1 MEPPSQLPPHY
12 STCQQSLTAMM
23 LTFKNLNIPLAPGK
37 TQGPATVLE
46 FMGIILDSVRMEA
59 RLPDDKIERLRAVFN
74 TFQKRRSCTLKE
86 LQSLIGTL
94 NFACK
99 VIPPGRPYLQRMIEL
114 TRNIRQPHHHIKLS
128 AGFFK
133 DLEMW
138 KQFIVN
144 WNGASFFLSSAWE
157 NSECLQLHTDASGV
171 LGYGGIFGGKW
182 FQGKWEPHQ
191 QLGQPEIS
199 SIAWQEL
206 FAIVVACHI
215 WGEALQNKRI
225 ILNCDNESVVNIINS
240 KRSRISRVMD
250 FLRHLTLLTLKYN
263 IYLRAKHIPGKY
275 NEIADSLSRFQFQR
289 FRLLMPQADVNPQKI
304 PVLLK
309 NDIEYY
315 IDLSVAAS
323 TKQTYSAG
331 EKRFIA
337 FVKLYRPHEGKHLLP
352 TSEETLV
359 QFSAYLAKTI
369 KHTSI
374 KNYLAAVRHFH
385 IRNGFPL
392 DCQKMSRLQLVLRGI
407 KRSQGDEQRVRLPI
421 TIHHLKL
428 FHMMLAI
435 PVTTHFDSIMVW
447 AAITLAFFC
456 FLRLG
461 ELTCNSIFNS
471 DSHLM
476 PEDVVFSNDLQPS
489 TAMSIRIKES
499 KTDPFRVGHTI
510 SIGGTH
516 TPLCPV
522 LAMKEYLARRQPK
535 SGPLFVNSAGKPL
548 TKQALT
554 LETRKLLSQAG
565 FNASNFAGH
574 SYRIGAELR
583 QPQRSYLPGS

>member
-1 MEPPSQLPPHY
+1 M
-12 STCQQSLTAMM
+12 
-23 LTFKNLNIPLAPGK
+23 
-37 TQGPATVLE
+37 
-46 FMGIILDSVRMEA
+46 
-59 RLPDDKIERLRAVFN
+59 
-74 TFQKRRSCTLKE
+74 
-86 LQSLIGTL
+86 
-94 NFACK
+94 
-99 VIPPGRPYLQRMIEL
+99 
-114 TRNIRQPHHHIKLS
+114 
-128 AGFFK
+128 
-133 DLEMW
+133 
-138 KQFIVN
+138 
-144 WNGASFFLSSAWE
+144 
-157 NSECLQLHTDASGV
+157 
-171 LGYGGIFGGKW
+171 
-182 FQGKWEPHQ
+182 
-191 QLGQPEIS
+191 
-199 SIAWQEL
+199 
-206 FAIVVACHI
+206 
-215 WGEALQNKRI
+215 
-225 ILNCDNESVVNIINS
+225 
-240 KRSRISRVMD
+240 
-250 FLRHLTLLTLKYN
+250 
-263 IYLRAKHIPGKY
+263 
-275 NEIADSLSRFQFQR
+275 
-289 FRLLMPQADVNPQKI
+289 
-304 PVLLK
+304 
-309 NDIEYY
+309 
-315 IDLSVAAS
+315 AAS

-352 TSEETLV
+352 ASEETLV

-407 KRSQGDEQRVRLPI
+407 KRSQGDEKRVRLPI

-435 PVTTHFDSIMVW
+435 PVTTHFDSIMFW
-447 AAITLAFFC
+447 AAITLAFFG

-461 ELTCNSIFNS
+461 ELTCNSKFNS

-476 PEDVVFSNDLQPS
+476 PEDVVFSNNLQPT

-522 LAMKEYLARRQPK
+522 LAMKQYLAIRQPK

-574 SYRIGAELR
+574 SYRIGAATTAATAK
-583 QPQRSYLPGS
+583 LPSWLIKTLGRWSSDCYERYIQLPSSTLLNVSATLANI